1 LIVPFVVSLSN
12 HNSYF
17 LLLVPMRRMGTPPL
31 PALQAV
37 INMQDGQEMF
47 GDAAHP
53 GCIPMRRMGTRLKID

>member
-47 GDAAHP
+47 GDAAHGNESLLP
-53 GCIPMRRMGTRLKID
+53 AGTSKID